1 MSRLPKFLAF
11 IVVVLFL
18 LACSL
23 LSQPVR
29 DAEDLAKTAQA
40 LGSAIPAGT
49 LEALGTGMP
58 DLENVFNPQGTPLQE
73 WKGIPI
79 MPQATAGQE
88 FAKNDTYSFKAD
100 VTIKEVQD
108 FYGGKLAALGWKQPY
123 DIPTDEDA
131 GLMIFQ
137 KESNLL
143 TIAITSSEDSSVV
156 ILTLE

>member
-23 LSQPVR
+23 LSQPGR

-40 LGSAIPAGT
+40 IGSVLPA
-49 LEALGTGMP
+49 GTGMP
-58 DLENVFNPQGTPLQE
+58 DVENVFNPQGTPLQE

-88 FAKNDTYSFKAD
+88 FAKNHAYSFKAV
-100 VTIKEVQD
+100 VTIQEVQD
-108 FYGGKLAALGWKQPY
+108 FYSGKLAALGWKQPY